1 MLWFVTLVGA
11 ASIGSLFIP
20 ASLVAAVSIV
30 VAGRRPSVSVTLVT
44 AGTALDPTSV
54 ASTLFG
60 FFIAS

>member
-1 MLWFVTLVGA
+1 MLWFVT
-11 ASIGSLFIP
+11 
-20 ASLVAAVSIV
+20 LVAAVSIV